1 MCLTCGSL
9 RSKLWQDSKT
19 IETQKITHQDRKPGA
34 PCAGLEY
41 VCRETDNDKQAKPAA
56 TTDPDKGTEHPIQ
69 HGPDRIQNMRLQ
81 QVGVPHLAFCHGL
94 ARVSLLSRHVPRGSG
109 RDGCRRLQESLQASR
124 IVVASIVDNL
134 LDPSGIV

>member
-1 MCLTCGSL
+1 
-9 RSKLWQDSKT
+9 
-19 IETQKITHQDRKPGA
+19 
-34 PCAGLEY
+34 
-41 VCRETDNDKQAKPAA
+41 
-56 TTDPDKGTEHPIQ
+56 
-69 HGPDRIQNMRLQ
+69 LQ